1 MVIGGE
7 ATLKDLLVAD
17 DLDPALPRL
26 LWMVLTWDLAKLD
39 EGRNDFYRVHLTQD
53 ALLATGGKRTP
64 VAFNVRTGKPGKVED
79 FTSTAGDPLSRAVG
93 ATAELIMEGY
103 GMVCLPLA
111 VDCSGF
117 ADRTLANGNDLQQP
131 RQLLDQI
138 AKSTDLGLEILRYI
152 NDERREAI
160 RSHIDEDW
168 ESSFPGTDP
177 VDLFMGM

>member
-26 LWMVLTWDLAKLD
+26 RWMVLTWDLAKLD

-53 ALLATGGKRTP
+53 ALLATSGKRTP
-64 VAFNVRTGKPGKVED
+64 AVFAVRTGKPGKVAD
-79 FTSTAGDPLSRAVG
+79 FVAKAGDPLARAVG
-93 ATAELIMEGY
+93 ATTELTMEGFH
-103 GMVCLPLA
+103 MVCLPLA
-111 VDCSGF
+111 VDCSKF

-138 AKSTDLGLEILRYI
+138 AKSTDLGLEVLRHI
-152 NDERREAI
+152 NDVRREAI
-160 RSHIDEDW
+160 RTHIDEDW
-168 ESSFPGTDP
+168 EDSFPEADP
-177 VDLFMGM
+177 VDLFTGM